1 MKAWRISQ
9 HGGPEVLLRED
20 RPKPEAGPLQAVV
33 RVKAV
38 GLNRLDL
45 WVRKGVPGHK
55 FPLPLIPGTDSVGI
69 VESLGAGSDELATSS
84 GGPRVGE
91 TVIVSP
97 GISCGRCEACL
108 GGFDPV
114 CPQYGI
120 LGETRDGGLADFV
133 CVPYVNLIRKPSSLS
148 DVEAAALPI
157 PYLTAWTMIERRAQ
171 VKAGDFILI
180 QAGGS
185 GVSVAATQLCK
196 LRGATVITTVG
207 SDAKAALSRAQ
218 GADHVIN
225 YRAAPFRDELKKILS
240 TYGRRG
246 VDVVLDHVGSDVTAD
261 SIKSLVWGGRMVIC
275 GATSGSDV
283 QIDLKQ
289 IFFKNIA
296 LMGATMG
303 SKADLIRLVNLAGL
317 GRVKPVIDSTF
328 DMSKLPA
335 AMDRLDSRAAFGKI
349 VVTAEGRV

>member
-1 MKAWRISQ
+1 M
-9 HGGPEVLLRED
+9 
-20 RPKPEAGPLQAVV
+20 QAVV
-33 RVKAV
+33 RVTAV

-45 WVRKGVPGHK
+45 WVRNGVPGHK
-55 FPLPLIPGTDSVGI
+55 FPLPLIPGTDSVGV
-69 VESLGAGSDELATSS
+69 VESLGAGSDELAVSS
-84 GGPRVGE
+84 RGPRVGDK
-91 TVIVSP
+91 VIVSP
-97 GISCGRCEACL
+97 GVSCGRCEACL

-133 CVPYVNLIRKPSSLS
+133 CVPYANLIRKPETLT

-171 VKAGDFILI
+171 VKAGDFVLI

-207 SDAKAALSRAQ
+207 SDEKAALSRAQ

-225 YRAAPFRDELKKILS
+225 YRKSGFRDELKKILAG
-240 TYGRRG
+240 YGRKG
-246 VDVVLDHVGSDVTAD
+246 VDVVLDHVGSDVTND

-289 IFFKNIA
+289 IFFKNISF
-296 LMGATMG
+296 MGATMG
-303 SKADLIRLVNLAGL
+303 SKADLVRIVGLAGM
-317 GRVKPVIDSTF
+317 GRIKPVIDSTF
-328 DMSKLPA
+328 SMGQLPQ
-335 AMDRLDSRAAFGKI
+335 AMDRLDSRAAFGKVI
-349 VVTAEGRV
+349 VTSEGRA